1 MNLNHLI
8 TQGES
13 ATLELKQSFDKE
25 AIETVCAFANA
36 KGGNLLIGVADNG
49 DIKGIQNYPT
59 MTVYEES
66 GDGFMVTVGYE
77 QQKHYTETTQE
88 TTQETA
94 QETAQETTAQKIL
107 VLLKENPK
115 MTRKELVTK
124 LNKAD
129 GTIKQH
135 IENLKESGQLK
146 RVGSTKSGSWLV
158 IKKENEKWIW
168 NKIPLNHAGSIA
180 RKLPKVSGLRPE

>member
-8 TQGES
+8 AQGES

-36 KGGNLLIGVADNG
+36 KGGKLLIGVADNG

-66 GDGFMVTVGYE
+66 GDGFMVTVGYK
-77 QQKHYTETTQE
+77 QQKHYT
-88 TTQETA
+88 ETA

-107 VLLKENPK
+107 ILLKEYPK

-158 IKKENEKWIW
+158 IKKEGEK
-168 NKIPLNHAGSIA
+168 
-180 RKLPKVSGLRPE
+180 